1 VSEIK
6 KHLLNQIE
14 SSNDFFWLKTRH
26 NLVGKKVNKYSI
38 NDLIDI
44 GAGVGGLGDEL
55 KNYSQANYYFEEID
69 VNSEKLLEQKFGKD
83 HNLLRNSKEFNKTT
97 VITFLDV
104 IEHVEN
110 PYKFVNDY
118 LQKLKRTYVII
129 TVPSYQ
135 ILWSNWD
142 LLLGHHRRY
151 TKKGLVKL
159 TKSLGIKKLEA
170 SYIFPELLPVAIL
183 RKILNR
189 NNVSFPNLPK
199 ALNRILFLSSSFI
212 QKARLLFPFGLSIFY
227 VGYYDSE

>member
-1 VSEIK
+1 MSKIK

-26 NLVGKKVNKYSI
+26 SLVGKKVKKYSI

-55 KNYSQANYYFEEID
+55 KNYSHVNYYFEEID

-83 HNLLRNSKEFNKTT
+83 HNLLISSKEFNKTT

-104 IEHVEN
+104 IEHIEN
-110 PYKFVNDY
+110 PYRFVNDY
-118 LQKLKRTYVII
+118 LIKLKKTYVII

-151 TKKGLVKL
+151 TKKSLVKL
-159 TKSLGIKKLEA
+159 TESLGIKKLEA
-170 SYIFPELLPVAIL
+170 SYIFPELLPAAIL

-199 ALNRILFLSSSFI
+199 ALNSILFLSSSFI
-212 QKARLLFPFGLSIFY
+212 QKIRFLFPFGLSIFY
-227 VGYYDSE
+227 VGYYDS

>member
-26 NLVGKKVNKYSI
+26 NLVGKKVKKYSI
-38 NDLIDI
+38 NDVVDI

-55 KNYSQANYYFEEID
+55 KNHSKANYYFIEID
-69 VNSEKLLEQKFGKD
+69 DKSQELLEQKFGKE
-83 HNLLRNSKEFNKTT
+83 HNLLYSSKEFNKTT
-97 VITFLDV
+97 GITFLDV

-110 PYKFVNDY
+110 PYKFINDY
-118 LQKLKRTYVII
+118 LTKFNNTYVII

-142 LLLGHHRRY
+142 ILLGHYRRY
-151 TKKGLVKL
+151 TKKSLIEL
-159 TKSLGIKKLEA
+159 TKSLGIKKIEA
-170 SYIFPELLPVAIL
+170 SYIFPELLPAAFI
-183 RKILNR
+183 RKILNS
-189 NNVSFPNLPK
+189 NKVNFPKLPK
-199 ALNRILFLSSSFI
+199 VLNNILFLFSLFI
-212 QKARLLFPFGLSIFY
+212 QKIRFLFPFGLSIFY